1 MNVRLKIINGRILT
15 PQRIIPQGT
24 IVVEGDQ
31 IVEVREGDVDVP
43 DALEI
48 DAQGKYVS
56 PGFIDLHVHGGGG
69 CDFMDGSESPFFTI
83 AEMHAR
89 YGTTN
94 RGPTTLCSA
103 KAGILQTLPL
113 YEPPNPNQTPAAQ

>member
-69 CDFMDGSESPFFTI
+69 WDFMDCSGAAFFKI
-83 AEMHAR
+83 AGMHGR
-89 YGTTN
+89 YGTPSM
-94 RGPTTLCSA
+94 GPTTL
-103 KAGILQTLPL
+103 
-113 YEPPNPNQTPAAQ
+113 YRD

>member
-31 IVEVREGDVDVP
+31 IVEVREGDVDGA

-48 DAQGKYVS
+48 DALGKYVS
-56 PGFIDLHVHGGGG
+56 PRVIDLHVHGGGG
-69 CDFMDGSESPFFTI
+69 RGRTDG
-83 AEMHAR
+83 HADLVLR
-89 YGTTN
+89 THAIDTRDVSHRTVINTGI
-94 RGPTTLCSA
+94 CS
-103 KAGILQTLPL
+103 
-113 YEPPNPNQTPAAQ
+113 N